1 MRSRVL
7 LDLLPDRFSLLLEQV
22 GLLQSMIRI
31 GLLDL
36 GFGLATLCKRSSLHV
51 GRLRFQL
58 LVDLRYQSCPY
69 PRESGRS

>member
-36 GFGLATLCKRSSLHV
+36 GFGLATALKTIFPPR
-51 GRLRFQL
+51 RLL
-58 LVDLRYQSCPY
+58 AIPT
-69 PRESGRS
+69 PG